1 MSGYREDRRVDAI
14 RALGAVTKNEAAEG
28 TDIRRERQYETLR
41 EGIADDRK
49 VQAGLGPKRNFAEL
63 LKKKP

>member
-14 RALGAVTKNEAAEG
+14 RPLNAVTRNEAAEG
-28 TDIRRERQYETLR
+28 TDLRRERQYEALR
-41 EGIADDRK
+41 EAIADDRRK
-49 VQAGLGPKRNFAEL
+49 AAGLGPKRSFAEL